1 MDDTRSRESGLQR
14 HPHVPKLRWARIDI
28 RRHQRECD
36 RSESGCRG
44 RLRGHSFLRSGD
56 DGDGHQQGHL
66 DDSES
71 SSLQLQQCGRRG
83 AMGTD
88 IHKCRYQAKRCR
100 SVGADR
106 PSCSEH
112 HPAGHPVKR
121 SFAAAGGAPSM
132 NIREMLEKIE
142 FDTLAPRA
150 AKSAETRGRDRAEPE
165 DDLRP
170 SYQRDRDR
178 IIHSKA
184 FRRLKHKTQVFL
196 APEGDHYR
204 TRLTH
209 VLEVTQIG
217 RTIAKSLRLNEVLT
231 EAIGLGHDLG
241 HSAFGPAGEAALN
254 KLVKGGFDHYRQ
266 SVRVVEVLENDG
278 RGLNLTIEVR
288 DGILKHSK
296 GEKGELLRRRPK
308 SRALTLEGDI
318 VRISDIIAY
327 VNHDIDDGVRA
338 GIIAADDI
346 PKDIRETLGATGS
359 DRIDRM
365 VRDVIAATLSCDY
378 EAISMSPEVYESL
391 EALRTFMFQ
400 NLYLTPAV
408 RSEFEKAQ
416 GVLTT
421 LFEYVTSHPQE
432 FFSDKSEEPV
442 ERLAIDFIAGMTDR
456 YAINLYERL
465 FVPKARV

>member
-1 MDDTRSRESGLQR
+1 
-14 HPHVPKLRWARIDI
+14 
-28 RRHQRECD
+28 
-36 RSESGCRG
+36 
-44 RLRGHSFLRSGD
+44 
-56 DGDGHQQGHL
+56 
-66 DDSES
+66 
-71 SSLQLQQCGRRG
+71 
-83 AMGTD
+83 
-88 IHKCRYQAKRCR
+88 
-100 SVGADR
+100 
-106 PSCSEH
+106 
-112 HPAGHPVKR
+112 
-121 SFAAAGGAPSM
+121 M

-142 FDTLAPRA
+142 YDTLAPRA
-150 AKSAETRGRDRAEPE
+150 AKSAETRGRDRHEPE

-178 IIHSKA
+178 IIHCKA

-241 HSAFGPAGEAALN
+241 HSAFGHAGESALN

-278 RGLNLTIEVR
+278 KGLNLTIEVR

-296 GEKGELLRRRPK
+296 GEKGELLRKRPR

-327 VNHDIDDGVRA
+327 VNHDIDDGIRA
-338 GIIAADDI
+338 GLLTENDV
-346 PKDIRETLGATGS
+346 PKDIRTTLGRTGS
-359 DRIDRM
+359 ARIDRM
-365 VRDVIAATLSCDY
+365 VRDVIASTLACDY
-378 EAISMSPEVYESL
+378 EAISMSPEVLQAL
-391 EALRTFMFQ
+391 EELRTFMFQ
-400 NLYLTPAV
+400 NMYLIPTV

-416 GVLTT
+416 KTLTA
-421 LFEYVTSHPQE
+421 LFQYVTAHPQE
-432 FFSDKSEEPV
+432 FFDGQPDEPI

-456 YAINLYERL
+456 YAINLYEKL
-465 FVPKARV
+465 FVPRAWV

>member
-1 MDDTRSRESGLQR
+1 MT
-14 HPHVPKLRWARIDI
+14 
-28 RRHQRECD
+28 
-36 RSESGCRG
+36 
-44 RLRGHSFLRSGD
+44 
-56 DGDGHQQGHL
+56 
-66 DDSES
+66 
-71 SSLQLQQCGRRG
+71 
-83 AMGTD
+83 T
-88 IHKCRYQAKRCR
+88 
-100 SVGADR
+100 
-106 PSCSEH
+106 
-112 HPAGHPVKR
+112 
-121 SFAAAGGAPSM
+121 
-132 NIREMLEKIE
+132 IREMLENIE
-142 FDTLAPRA
+142 RDTMVARA
-150 AKSAETRGRDRAEPE
+150 ARSAETRGRDREEAE

-178 IIHSKA
+178 IIHCKA

-209 VLEVTQIG
+209 VLEVTQIA

-241 HSAFGPAGEAALN
+241 HSAFGHAGEAALN

-327 VNHDIDDGVRA
+327 VNHDIDDGIRA
-338 GIIAADDI
+338 GVLTENDI
-346 PKDIRETLGATGS
+346 PKEIRKTLGNKAGQ
-359 DRIDRM
+359 RIDRM
-365 VRDVIAATLSCDY
+365 VRDVIEATLACEY
-378 EAISMSPEVYESL
+378 ESISMSAEVLESL
-391 EALRTFMFQ
+391 EELRTYMFQ
-400 NLYLTPAV
+400 NMYLTPAV
-408 RSEFEKAQ
+408 RDEFVKAQ
-416 GVLTT
+416 RTLTA
-421 LFEYVTSHPQE
+421 LFEHVVAHPE
-432 FFSDKSEEPV
+432 AFLHTGTGEPV

-465 FVPKARV
+465 FVPKAWV

>member
-1 MDDTRSRESGLQR
+1 
-14 HPHVPKLRWARIDI
+14 
-28 RRHQRECD
+28 
-36 RSESGCRG
+36 
-44 RLRGHSFLRSGD
+44 
-56 DGDGHQQGHL
+56 
-66 DDSES
+66 
-71 SSLQLQQCGRRG
+71 
-83 AMGTD
+83 
-88 IHKCRYQAKRCR
+88 
-100 SVGADR
+100 
-106 PSCSEH
+106 
-112 HPAGHPVKR
+112 
-121 SFAAAGGAPSM
+121 
-132 NIREMLEKIE
+132 MLENIE
-142 FDTLAPRA
+142 RDTLVARA
-150 AKSAETRGRDRAEPE
+150 ARSAETRGRDREEAE

-178 IIHSKA
+178 IIHCKA

-209 VLEVTQIG
+209 VLEVTQIA

-241 HSAFGPAGEAALN
+241 HSAFGHAGEAALN

-327 VNHDIDDGVRA
+327 VNHDIDDGIRA
-338 GIIAADDI
+338 GVLTEDDI
-346 PKDIRETLGATGS
+346 PKEIRKTLGNTGS

-365 VRDVIAATLSCDY
+365 VRDVIDSTLACDY
-378 EAISMSPEVYESL
+378 DADLDVRRGPRRARRAADVHVPEHVSDADRARRVRESAADADR
-391 EALRTFMFQ
+391 ALRARHRASRRV
-400 NLYLTPAV
+400 PRRA
-408 RSEFEKAQ
+408 R
-416 GVLTT
+416 
-421 LFEYVTSHPQE
+421 
-432 FFSDKSEEPV
+432 DEPV

-465 FVPKARV
+465 FVPRAWV

>member
-1 MDDTRSRESGLQR
+1 M
-14 HPHVPKLRWARIDI
+14 
-28 RRHQRECD
+28 
-36 RSESGCRG
+36 
-44 RLRGHSFLRSGD
+44 
-56 DGDGHQQGHL
+56 
-66 DDSES
+66 
-71 SSLQLQQCGRRG
+71 
-83 AMGTD
+83 
-88 IHKCRYQAKRCR
+88 
-100 SVGADR
+100 
-106 PSCSEH
+106 
-112 HPAGHPVKR
+112 
-121 SFAAAGGAPSM
+121 M
-132 NIREMLEKIE
+132 NIRETLEKIE
-142 FDTLAPRA
+142 LDTLVPRA
-150 AKSAETRGRDRAEPE
+150 ARSAETRGRDRPEPE

-178 IIHSKA
+178 IIHCKA

-217 RTIAKSLRLNEVLT
+217 RTIAKSLQLNEVLT

-241 HSAFGPAGEAALN
+241 HSAFGHAGEAALN

-278 RGLNLTIEVR
+278 RGLNLTVEVR

-327 VNHDIDDGVRA
+327 VNHDIDDGIRA
-338 GIIAADDI
+338 GLLADSDI
-346 PKDIRETLGATGS
+346 PKEIRTTLGKSGS
-359 DRIDRM
+359 ARIDRM
-365 VRDVIAATLSCDY
+365 VRDVIASTLACHY
-378 EAISMSPEVYESL
+378 EAIMMSPEILQAL
-391 EALRTFMFQ
+391 EELRTFMFQ

-421 LFEYVTSHPQE
+421 LFEYVTTHPEE
-432 FFSDKSEEPV
+432 FFGDQNEEPV
-442 ERLAIDFIAGMTDR
+442 ERLSIDFIAGMTDR

>member
-1 MDDTRSRESGLQR
+1 
-14 HPHVPKLRWARIDI
+14 
-28 RRHQRECD
+28 
-36 RSESGCRG
+36 
-44 RLRGHSFLRSGD
+44 
-56 DGDGHQQGHL
+56 
-66 DDSES
+66 
-71 SSLQLQQCGRRG
+71 
-83 AMGTD
+83 
-88 IHKCRYQAKRCR
+88 
-100 SVGADR
+100 
-106 PSCSEH
+106 
-112 HPAGHPVKR
+112 
-121 SFAAAGGAPSM
+121 
-132 NIREMLEKIE
+132 MLENIE
-142 FDTLAPRA
+142 RDTFVPRA
-150 AKSAETRGRDRAEPE
+150 ARSGETRGRDREEAE
-165 DDLRP
+165 DDIRP

-178 IIHSKA
+178 IIHCKA

-209 VLEVTQIG
+209 VLEVTQIA

-241 HSAFGPAGEAALN
+241 HSAFGHAGEAALN

-327 VNHDIDDGVRA
+327 VNHDIDDGIRA
-338 GIIAADDI
+338 GVLTEDDI
-346 PKDIRETLGATGS
+346 PKEIRNALGNKGG

-365 VRDVIAATLSCDY
+365 VRDVIDSTLACDY
-378 EAISMSPEVYESL
+378 VQISMSAEVLGAL
-391 EALRTFMFQ
+391 EELRTYMFQ
-400 NLYLTPAV
+400 NMYLTPTV
-408 RSEFEKAQ
+408 RGEFVKAQ
-416 GVLTT
+416 RTLTA
-421 LFEYVTSHPQE
+421 LFEHVIAHPDE
-432 FFSDKSEEPV
+432 FLDRSRDEPV

-465 FVPKARV
+465 FVPRAWV